1 LTSLELRRYPTDDSF
16 LCLSSETL
24 AKLEKATSGVGKAV
38 VMKMIIILI
47 LKVNST
53 FAELDRSLAAYQ
65 QRIVQNLVMIIFWGA
80 SF

>member
-1 LTSLELRRYPTDDSF
+1 LELRGYPTDDSF
-16 LCLSSETL
+16 LCLSGKTL

>member
-1 LTSLELRRYPTDDSF
+1 
-16 LCLSSETL
+16 L

-65 QRIVQNLVMIIFWGA
+65 QRIVQNLLMIIFWGA